1 MGVKE
6 FPLQNVIP
14 KHHTQQPEFLSK
26 YPECD
31 GRGVTIA
38 VLDTGVDLA
47 AEGMQW
53 TSTGERKIVDC
64 MDLSGA
70 GDVPTTT
77 VRELEV
83 GEGKNTIVGLS
94 GRELKIPDKWIN
106 PTRRYHLG
114 LKPLYELYSKSL
126 IERIKKEQKE
136 KKLEAAH
143 SQATAAVGRR
153 IAEHEAKRDDL
164 NDQLEFLREF
174 EKNGEEASPLLD
186 CLVWNDGHQWKACLD
201 TSFCGDL
208 EKCTVLS
215 NYRDEHQWAYITED
229 DRLSYAI
236 TVHDEGKLLEIY
248 RCIDPHG
255 THVAHIAAGCFPKEP
270 EKNGLA
276 PGAQIVAMT
285 IGDERV
291 AAAETGQALSRAF
304 NRCAELGVDLVN
316 LSYGEG
322 SKFAHSGRI
331 HDWLKRMVEKHGVTF
346 IAAAGNEGPALT
358 TVGSPAAAHRTGG
371 ITVGAFLPAD
381 CAGLF
386 YGSRVE
392 HTPNVFAFSSRGPTF
407 EGALGIDVC
416 APGVALTGL
425 PTYELRSS
433 ITFNGTSMAAPNC
446 TGNVACMYS
455 ALKQHSIPISPFRTR
470 MALENSAVMPQSDQY
485 TKLDI
490 GRGLIQIDRAFE
502 LLKSAQSVP
511 ETLHAIEVQVAD
523 AGGQPVEFS
532 TYGVYLRERYQ
543 LEEPTDFLVQLH
555 TVFRQS
561 SENALKTEFERKIKL
576 KCDARWISHTE
587 FLLLTHDSISFQ
599 VRVDS
604 THLAEGKLHCT
615 EVLGYDVE
623 NEAIGP
629 LFRVPVTVVLPART
643 SETGDFR
650 HTFHLK
656 PSVSS
661 RLFVQSPPDA
671 SYARLRF
678 TCDNRQ
684 TATNVRAQF
693 GDRAP
698 EQSVGDRKPLDK
710 PLMFVPGKEFEFFAH
725 VTAGRTSE
733 LVLCLAFSNDQSE
746 ERVNAEITYFG
757 SKADPPTWTANQ
769 AVLPLDLSNAIRFDY
784 VQPTAKFDRLVHTVR
799 PADSKVVPLGA
810 RDLFDGIQVHAL
822 LLEYTHKVT
831 EAAEHTFAFPG
842 LSELLY
848 ESPIDCLQI
857 QVYHGQK
864 FVLHAHSFPQR
875 YWTQL
880 EKGDYTIRVQIRH
893 ELLSFL
899 QKLESLPL
907 EVHRKLAAPIALDC
921 YGKLESAV
929 RREGAQLQKLAMVV
943 GRRARVYFAPI
954 AADKMP
960 KGVKAGDVLLGKYAV
975 QADKR
980 VAESI
985 DYPLVVP
992 VCEPSGPSD
1001 GKLPT
1006 VELKKK
1012 AADAKT
1018 PEQEFKE
1025 SLRDHKIRLLST
1037 IADDRL
1043 GDELFDSLVREWPD
1057 HLPLLTAELT
1067 RQHDRRAKRNVERIA
1082 KMADEIVRLADGD
1095 EILKHLGAKNE
1106 WNAEGLFKQ
1115 AEIKARK
1122 EALIRALAI
1131 KFDSL
1136 ADVHLETTSRQI
1148 PAVFRS
1154 GLRVQ
1159 FGAEAKAEKPA
1170 ESEETNE
1177 KLPAADWT
1185 PVNVEVSLSELDA
1198 ASIQLMTFADQ
1209 DDANTLLLSAKY
1221 AVAHGRFGSALRKL
1235 EKSVEEKPT
1244 REALT
1249 AMHELADALDW
1260 KHVAE
1265 HFRNETL
1272 LRFGVARRPF

>member
-6 FPLQNVIP
+6 FPAAERD
-14 KHHTQQPEFLSK
+14 PEAPHPTGGPSSFRNT
-26 YPECD
+26 PECD

-94 GRELKIPDKWIN
+94 GRELK
-106 PTRRYHLG
+106 
-114 LKPLYELYSKSL
+114 
-126 IERIKKEQKE
+126 KEQKE

-153 IAEHEAKRDDL
+153 IAEHEAKVGKTSEKLTDKEERDDL

-174 EKNGEEASPLLD
+174 EKNGDEASPLLD
-186 CLVWNDGHQWKACLD
+186 CLVWNDGHRWRACLD
-201 TSFCGDL
+201 TSFCGEL
-208 EKCTVLS
+208 EKGTVLS

-381 CAGLF
+381 CAGLL

-392 HTPNVFAFSSRGPTF
+392 HVPNVFAFSSRGPTF

-446 TGNVACMYS
+446 TGNVACLFS
-455 ALKQHSIPISPFRTR
+455 ALKQNSIPISPFRTR

-555 TVFRQS
+555 TVFQ
-561 SENALKTEFERKIKL
+561 NALKTEFERKIKL

-587 FLLLTHDSISFQ
+587 FLLLTHDSTSFQ
-599 VRVDS
+599 VRVDP

-693 GDRAP
+693 GDRAS

-725 VTAGRTSE
+725 VAGGRTSD
-733 LVLCLAFSNDQSE
+733 CNDQAE
-746 ERVNAEITYFG
+746 ERVNAEITLLRIER
-757 SKADPPTWTANQ
+757 PTLRAWTANQ

-784 VQPTAKFDRLVHTVR
+784 VQPTAKFDRLVHSVR

-810 RDLFDGIQVHAL
+810 RDSLRRHSM
-822 LLEYTHKVT
+822 T

-893 ELLSFL
+893 ELPSFL

-929 RREGAQLQKLAMVV
+929 RREGPQLQKLAMVV
-943 GRRARVYFAPI
+943 GRRTRVYFAPI
-954 AADKMP
+954 AADNTP
-960 KGVKAGDVLLGKYAV
+960 V

-980 VAESI
+980 VAESV
-985 DYPLVVP
+985 DYPLVLP

-1082 KMADEIVRLADGD
+1082 KMADEI
-1095 EILKHLGAKNE
+1095 ILKHLGAKNE

-1136 ADVHLETTSRQI
+1136 ADVHLEATSREI
-1148 PAVFRS
+1148 PPVFRS

-1159 FGAEAKAEKPA
+1159 FGADGKAEKPA
-1170 ESEETNE
+1170 EGEETNE
-1177 KLPAADWT
+1177 KLP
-1185 PVNVEVSLSELDA
+1185 VEVSLSELDA
-1198 ASIQLMTFADQ
+1198 AFVQLMTFADQ

-1272 LRFGVARRPF
+1272 LRSHSLKQFWYMLPMKLLYDWHAKNLICSEPQWSLKGFL